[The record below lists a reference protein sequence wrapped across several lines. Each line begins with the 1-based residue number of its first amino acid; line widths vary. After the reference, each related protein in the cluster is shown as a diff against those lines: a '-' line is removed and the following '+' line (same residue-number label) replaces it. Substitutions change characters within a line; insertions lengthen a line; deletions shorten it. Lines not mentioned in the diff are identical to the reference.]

1 MQTTLTGKFLLNSRN
16 KLPNYKIPEQI
27 QYSDMFFFSKY
38 EWNTE
43 KKTTIMTVIITAW
56 TVELWVIYCT
66 KRLLAK

>member
-38 EWNTE
+38 E
-43 KKTTIMTVIITAW
+43 
-56 TVELWVIYCT
+56 
-66 KRLLAK
+66 